1 MIQEEDKRRSIRIT
15 DHELEAEERRGDK
28 VEKCEREKV
37 LGQLKPAL
45 LFVAGRRSGKQVGSG
60 SLKKKGKARGD
71 FSHLLCLISAYRA
84 GLDMPQKET
93 RLLFEID

>member
-1 MIQEEDKRRSIRIT
+1 MSWRR
-15 DHELEAEERRGDK
+15 RRGEETRLRSAK
-28 VEKCEREKV
+28 EKKSI
-37 LGQLKPAL
+37 GQLKPAL

-71 FSHLLCLISAYRA
+71 FSYLLCLISAYRA

-93 RLLFEID
+93 RLLFEIE